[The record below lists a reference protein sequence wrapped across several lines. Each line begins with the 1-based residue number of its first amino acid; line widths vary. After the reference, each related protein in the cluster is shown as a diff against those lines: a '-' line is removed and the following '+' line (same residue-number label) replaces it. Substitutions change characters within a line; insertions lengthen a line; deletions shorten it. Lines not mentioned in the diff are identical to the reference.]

1 MKQNSEVGLKSQ
13 LSARFPVRED
23 FVRIFTVLTRFRKL
37 PTASC
42 LLLSAFCLLLSAFFL
57 LPAAH
62 GQQPSAVPSEQI
74 PPTRIAPTA
83 QELFDRTVQAL
94 GGDAFLRAK
103 SVKTK
108 GRVFTIAEGSTAGFA
123 PFESTVEFPDKRRFS
138 YGKGT
143 PVILVNNRD
152 LGFQLDRYGLVRQP
166 AEQIRRW
173 KISVRYGLESLLRQ
187 IIHEPGLLVQDAGT
201 DFVDNL
207 PARVVD
213 ITDRQQVHIRLFVNS
228 KTFLPIRISYR
239 IQNPETREWDEFA
252 EVYGEYKTFQG
263 VQTPMQITRLRDGER
278 YSEIFRN
285 AVEYNVPYPANYFE
299 PVR

>member
-1 MKQNSEVGLKSQ
+1 MTLPAS
-13 LSARFPVRED
+13 RW
-23 FVRIFTVLTRFRKL
+23 
-37 PTASC
+37 PTADC
-42 LLLSAFCLLLSAFFL
+42 RLLSAFCLLLSAFFL

-62 GQQPSAVPSEQI
+62 GQQPSAVPSDSNR
-74 PPTRIAPTA
+74 PTRIAPTA
-83 QELFDRTVQAL
+83 QELFDRTIQAL
-94 GGDAFLRAK
+94 GGDAFLHAK
-103 SVKTK
+103 SLKSK

-143 PVILVNNRD
+143 PVILVNNGD

-173 KISVRYGLESLLRQ
+173 KISMRYGLESLFRQ
-187 IIHEPGLLVQDAGT
+187 IIHESGLLVQDAGK
-201 DFVDNL
+201 DFVDRL

-213 ITDRQQVHIRLFVNS
+213 IMDRQQAHIRLYVNA

-239 IQNPETREWDEFA
+239 IQNPETKEWDEFA

-285 AVEYNVPYPANYFE
+285 AAEYNAPYPANYFE

>member
-1 MKQNSEVGLKSQ
+1 MWVIREVTAQG
-13 LSARFPVRED
+13 
-23 FVRIFTVLTRFRKL
+23 FRL
-37 PTASC
+37 PTADC
-42 LLLSAFCLLLSAFFL
+42 QLPTANCRLLSAFCLLLSASCL
-57 LPAAH
+57 LTTAY
-62 GQQPSAVPSEQI
+62 GQQPAAA
-74 PPTRIAPTA
+74 PPTQEPPARIAPVA
-83 QELFDRTVQAL
+83 QELFDRTIQAL
-94 GGDAFLRAK
+94 GGDAFLQAK
-103 SVKTK
+103 SLRTK

-143 PVILVNNRD
+143 PVILVNNGD

-173 KISVRYGLESLLRQ
+173 KTSMRYGLENLLRQ
-187 IIHEPGLLVQDAGT
+187 IIHEPGLLVQDAGK

-213 ITDRQQVHIRLFVNS
+213 IMDRQQVHIRLYVNT
-228 KTFLPIRISYR
+228 KTWLPIRISYR
-239 IQNPETREWDEFA
+239 IQNPETKEWDEFA
-252 EVYGEYKTFQG
+252 EVYGEFKTFQG

-285 AVEYNVPYPANYFE
+285 AVEYNAPYPANYFE
-299 PVR
+299 PAR